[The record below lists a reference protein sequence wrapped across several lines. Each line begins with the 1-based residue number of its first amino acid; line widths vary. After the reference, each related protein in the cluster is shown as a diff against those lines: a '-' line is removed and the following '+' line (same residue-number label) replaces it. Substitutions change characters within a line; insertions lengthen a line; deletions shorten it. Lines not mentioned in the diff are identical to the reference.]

1 MPIKLI
7 CRGGGRDVSH
17 VFDMPSK
24 MRGSEHKTEM
34 LAVRITRPIR
44 DAVVAV
50 AQADGVDV
58 SELLRSLIVSELRKR
73 GALPDL
79 NCPTAGEG
87 WENVK

>member
-1 MPIKLI
+1 
-7 CRGGGRDVSH
+7 
-17 VFDMPSK
+17 MPSK

-34 LAVRITRPIR
+34 LAVRVTRPIR

-58 SELLRSLIVSELRKR
+58 SELLRSLIVGELRRR

-79 NCPTAGEG
+79 NCSTAGEG
-87 WENVK
+87 GDNVE

>member
-1 MPIKLI
+1 
-7 CRGGGRDVSH
+7 
-17 VFDMPSK
+17 MPSK

-34 LAVRITRPIR
+34 LAVRVTRPIR

-58 SELLRSLIVSELRKR
+58 SELLRSLIVGELRRR

-79 NCPTAGEG
+79 NGPTAGEG
-87 WENVK
+87 GDNVE